1 MEEAPRSPR
10 PVAQEPM
17 GDLLRRMLDPEA
29 DARAEEERL
38 SRERQR
44 ALQEQLQAMEE
55 QGRREREKLAA
66 LASTLVTPSA
76 PALSGAAVVD
86 RTKEYSLSEVLQDPR
101 GLRRAVLLREVLGSP
116 VGLR

>member
-1 MEEAPRSPR
+1 
-10 PVAQEPM
+10 M

-66 LASTLVTPSA
+66 LTSTLVTPAA
-76 PALSGAAVVD
+76 PVLSGAAVVD
-86 RTKEYSLSEVLQDPR
+86 RTKEYSLTEVLQDPR

>member
-66 LASTLVTPSA
+66 LTSTLVTPATPAPSGSA
-76 PALSGAAVVD
+76 GGD
-86 RTKEYSLSEVLQDPR
+86 RTKEYSLGEVLQDPR
-101 GLRRAVLLREVLGSP
+101 GLRRAILLREVLGAP